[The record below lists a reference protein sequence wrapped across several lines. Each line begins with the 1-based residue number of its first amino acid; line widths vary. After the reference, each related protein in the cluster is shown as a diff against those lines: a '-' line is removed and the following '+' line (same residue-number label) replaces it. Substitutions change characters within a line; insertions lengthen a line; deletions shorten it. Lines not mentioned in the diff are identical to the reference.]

1 MAWIPK
7 KRVVVPFDFSDQ
19 SIRAV
24 QTGLDLVDDPA
35 NLFVVHVL
43 PELVPTEPG
52 VIWTTVD
59 DKDRQEHATEA
70 IHARLSEAKYKG
82 IHMHAEIGD
91 PGHAIADYAQ
101 NIDAELIVMP
111 SHGRTGLSR
120 LLIGSVA
127 ERVVRL
133 AHCPVLVLRGL
144 EEASA

>member
-7 KRVVVPFDFSDQ
+7 QRVVVPFDFSDQ

-24 QTGLDLVDDPA
+24 DTALEMVDHPT
-35 NLFVVHVL
+35 NVSVVHVL

-52 VIWTTVD
+52 VIWTTID
-59 DKDRQEHATEA
+59 DKDRQQHAEEA
-70 IHARLSEAKYKG
+70 IRARLSEAMHEG
-82 IHMHAEIGD
+82 IQVQVEIGD
-91 PGHAIADYAQ
+91 PGHAIADYAE
-101 NIDAELIVMP
+101 NISADLIVMP

-144 EEASA
+144 KEGKA